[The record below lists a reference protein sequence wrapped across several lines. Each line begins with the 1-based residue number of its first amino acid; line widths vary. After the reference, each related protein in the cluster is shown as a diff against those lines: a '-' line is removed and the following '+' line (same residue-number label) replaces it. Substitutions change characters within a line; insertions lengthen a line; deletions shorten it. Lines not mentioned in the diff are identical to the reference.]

1 MDVDTTR
8 KPTLLTLRQQTTMT
22 TQELAREAG
31 VSLRDAYIVEIGG
44 FVDKEVAE
52 KVLNAFSRLSGTSY
66 TLDDVRLQN
75 VSTPIARRSRLSDL
89 PTTQH
94 PTISRRKK

>member
-1 MDVDTTR
+1 M
-8 KPTLLTLRQQTTMT
+8 LRQQTRIT

-44 FVDKEVAE
+44 FVERQIAE
-52 KVLNAFSRLSGTSY
+52 QVINAFSRLSGTSY
-66 TLDDVRLQN
+66 TLDAIRLQN
-75 VSTPIARRSRLSDL
+75 VSTPVARRSSLSDL